1 MNMKRLILLMGMLAF
16 VSSYSM
22 AQLGNQN
29 NNSSS
34 DDPLQKMLQQEGG
47 QLPSS
52 RINADAPE
60 LFGSISDANVH
71 TQLTPLEGA
80 IDPDKYIV
88 GPNDLFNFGIY
99 GYINQQVP
107 VYVLPEGVVV
117 IPTVGEVY
125 VNGLTLREAKEKV
138 VAATKKRYYSSDVSF
153 ALTSPRVFVVKVSG
167 MVQSSYEVNSVTRP
181 SEILKRLYFDTT
193 NVSRASYQKNN
204 EREVFIPQLSLR
216 NIELIRKNGST
227 VKVDIY
233 KYFMTG
239 DDKYNP
245 YMLEGDRLKLTSIQA
260 DRNYITIT
268 GGVQLPGSY
277 EYSSGDD
284 LETVVGLGRGFL
296 TDAEPDSIVLFRPS
310 LTASKGFEVYN
321 LSYKDDKD
329 FDIKN
334 YDRVFVKFKPDYYKK
349 GTVLVIGEV
358 ERPGF
363 YPISFKETRVKDA
376 IEMAGGFTKNAYLPL
391 STIFRDYDEEY
402 TANDTLEVWVNQRA
416 NDLIISNQDQL
427 NFSQDVQARR
437 NRVIIDFPKLYK
449 DNDLSQNVILE
460 DKDII
465 YVNDNKNIVYV
476 YGQVNNEGYVPYK
489 EGEDYMYY
497 INKAGG
503 FSLAAEEGNV
513 RVIKFNSRGWYK
525 PDDIE
530 IQSGDFVY
538 VPKVVKEEFKDVIS
552 VIAQVAGV
560 VIGVITTFILIS
572 RD

>member
-16 VSSYSM
+16 ISNYSM

-47 QLPSS
+47 QLPSNK
-52 RINADAPE
+52 INADAPE

-71 TQLTPLEGA
+71 AQLTPLEGA

-153 ALTSPRVFVVKVSG
+153 ALTSPRIFIVKVSG

-193 NVSRASYQKNN
+193 NVSRASYEKSN
-204 EREVFIPQLSLR
+204 EREVFVPQISLR

-334 YDRVFVKFKPDYYKK
+334 
-349 GTVLVIGEV
+349 
-358 ERPGF
+358 
-363 YPISFKETRVKDA
+363 
-376 IEMAGGFTKNAYLPL
+376 
-391 STIFRDYDEEY
+391 
-402 TANDTLEVWVNQRA
+402 
-416 NDLIISNQDQL
+416 
-427 NFSQDVQARR
+427 
-437 NRVIIDFPKLYK
+437 
-449 DNDLSQNVILE
+449 
-460 DKDII
+460 
-465 YVNDNKNIVYV
+465 
-476 YGQVNNEGYVPYK
+476 
-489 EGEDYMYY
+489 
-497 INKAGG
+497 
-503 FSLAAEEGNV
+503 
-513 RVIKFNSRGWYK
+513 
-525 PDDIE
+525 
-530 IQSGDFVY
+530 
-538 VPKVVKEEFKDVIS
+538 
-552 VIAQVAGV
+552 
-560 VIGVITTFILIS
+560 
-572 RD
+572 